1 MDNKTKS
8 PFLSEESSE
17 NNFQQTTNTS
27 SSQTQTENPSE
38 EERPDANF
46 QETGGQKSEINYT
59 PASSENSKDD
69 TGQQKQEGEV
79 IEIKEEGKLLR
90 RIITAIIIL
99 LLLALLG
106 AGLFYILQLKKNNSG
121 PNEDINIQE
130 DQSSIGVGDFE
141 MEGDE
146 FGADSVVVEN

>member
-8 PFLSEESSE
+8 PFLSEESPENDFQQSTNTSDDQIQTKNLSEKEESSTDFQETDERKSEMSHTTASSKNSE
-17 NNFQQTTNTS
+17 NNT
-27 SSQTQTENPSE
+27 
-38 EERPDANF
+38 D
-46 QETGGQKSEINYT
+46 
-59 PASSENSKDD
+59 
-69 TGQQKQEGEV
+69 QQKQEGEV

-90 RIITAIIIL
+90 RIITIIIIL

-106 AGLFYILQLKKNNSG
+106 AGLFYIFQLKKNNSG

-146 FGADSVVVEN
+146 FGADSVVVDN